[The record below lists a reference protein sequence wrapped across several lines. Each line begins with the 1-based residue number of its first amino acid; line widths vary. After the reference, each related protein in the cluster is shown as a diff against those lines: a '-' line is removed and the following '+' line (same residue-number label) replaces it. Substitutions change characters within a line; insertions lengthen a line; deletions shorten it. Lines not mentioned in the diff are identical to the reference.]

1 MDEKHDLARITAFTD
16 GVMAVAITLLVLNLK
31 VPDLAT
37 YNSHELVRSLGH
49 LGDDALAYAFSF
61 ALVGRY
67 WWLHHRLFERLRGFD
82 GQLMALNLLF
92 LALIALMPF
101 TAELQARYGD
111 LAPADAVFAGTLGAA
126 ALTHWRMSVHA
137 ENAGLEHTPEPDKR
151 TSPFMAV
158 LFLVSIPVA
167 FLSTITA
174 QAMWVGSMVVRRY
187 GRRRLGR
194 SSATSE

>member
-1 MDEKHDLARITAFTD
+1 VAEERDLGRIMAFTD
-16 GVMAVAITLLVLNLK
+16 GVMAVAITLLVLNLA
-31 VPDLAT
+31 VPEVTHTSHDLWKGL
-37 YNSHELVRSLGH
+37 SH

-67 WWLHHRLFERLRGFD
+67 WVLHHRLFERLRSFD
-82 GQLMALNLLF
+82 DHLMGMNLIF

-101 TAELQARYGD
+101 SAELIARYGD
-111 LAPADAVFAGTLGAA
+111 LPPADAVFAATLGFAG
-126 ALTHWRMSVHA
+126 LIHWRMSVHA
-137 ENAGLEHTPEPDKR
+137 EAAGLEHTPEPNKL

-158 LFLVSIPVA
+158 LFFVSIPVA

-174 QAMWVGSMVVRRY
+174 QAMWFGSIVVRRY
-187 GRRRLGR
+187 GARRLGR